1 MAYNHGKNTTIQKN
15 EGFHLE
21 RATDLKY
28 LGALMESSEKDVK
41 GRKAAAWQSC
51 DKLSKSGSHLCQKR
65 LNYAYLLLL
74 RNQYFCG
81 WEAWTIT
88 SRLSKDLNGCCTR
101 LLRTAFNVPWS
112 QHMSN
117 NELYGDLPRIVG
129 KIRDRRL
136 RFAGHSCR
144 IQTKLN

>member
-74 RNQYFCG
+74 RNQYFCVVG
-81 WEAWTIT
+81 
-88 SRLSKDLNGCCTR
+88 RLG
-101 LLRTAFNVPWS
+101 
-112 QHMSN
+112 Q
-117 NELYGDLPRIVG
+117 LPQDFQ
-129 KIRDRRL
+129 KISMVAAPD
-136 RFAGHSCR
+136 F
-144 IQTKLN
+144 